1 MRQRRVI
8 AALAARRR
16 LLSVGAIDP
25 VQAGGMDTERTFSGP
40 VVSGRCEFPDARLHG
55 QRLAAAEQQL
65 ARFDIKR
72 MIFKNKLR
80 AALPGRA
87 NSQGIIRLASCKNQ
101 APGKAFRPRVRHP
114 ARTTVAIPIIAWPES
129 IHVPDQ
135 HRQPRRAG
143 KSNVEIHW
151 ISLPVRRLFR
161 FFCHDFYAL
170 YAIGIVSGLVVPT
183 TIDTGSD
190 FSATKAFVVS
200 FLSMLLP

>member
-1 MRQRRVI
+1 
-8 AALAARRR
+8 
-16 LLSVGAIDP
+16 
-25 VQAGGMDTERTFSGP
+25 MDTERTFSGP

-65 ARFDIKR
+65 PRFDIKR

-101 APGKAFRPRVRHP
+101 APGKPSGRVFDILRGP
-114 ARTTVAIPIIAWPES
+114 LLRS
-129 IHVPDQ
+129 Q
-135 HRQPRRAG
+135 
-143 KSNVEIHW
+143 
-151 ISLPVRRLFR
+151 SLPGRSQFMSQINTVSQDVQANRMLKFIGFLYR
-161 FFCHDFYAL
+161 FVAYFTFFATILYAL